1 MEVEQQNLQEKLQSC
16 IADLEAER
24 AESSRLR
31 REEVDK
37 QLEQRLIVEGL
48 RSEVNRLNQELRA
61 IG

>member
-61 IG
+61 VG